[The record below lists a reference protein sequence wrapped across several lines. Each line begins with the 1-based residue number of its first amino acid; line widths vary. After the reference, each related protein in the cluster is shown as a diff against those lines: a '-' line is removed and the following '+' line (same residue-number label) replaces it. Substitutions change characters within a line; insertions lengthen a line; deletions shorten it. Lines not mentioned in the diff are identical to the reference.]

1 MQATNVCVC
10 AIVYHAT
17 KCCFAPFSRRCE
29 TQHNHTTPT
38 NRLAGLCY
46 GMYKSFKAL
55 RTRDA
60 AKQAKR
66 SADLLQFWTILS
78 FIFIY
83 EQYFES
89 FVSWYQNST
98 NQNKSSKLSV
108 LTTPPFAPPPSQVPT
123 LLPCQGRPSG
133 CPLGATASCT
143 QPLSIPPQLFTT
155 PAPCIDKH
163 RDLATHTHTHR
174 LQAGC
179 STMCC
184 IRSWASSSATLCA
197 STGLVLQRAYPA
209 STE

>member
-10 AIVYHAT
+10 ASVYHAT

-108 LTTPPFAPPPSQVPT
+108 LTTPPFAPPSISGSHSTTLPRQAFWLPSWCHSFMYTTSLHSTTT
-123 LLPCQGRPSG
+123 LHNP
-133 CPLGATASCT
+133 
-143 QPLSIPPQLFTT
+143 
-155 PAPCIDKH
+155 
-163 RDLATHTHTHR
+163 
-174 LQAGC
+174 
-179 STMCC
+179 STMH
-184 IRSWASSSATLCA
+184 
-197 STGLVLQRAYPA
+197 
-209 STE
+209 